1 MKQWGSSLLIG
12 LLCWRLLEATVTE
25 ALAVAVTWYVGFA
38 LLTSIG
44 HKIAIL
50 EIIAFVAALE
60 LLLVPTITY
69 WVSPTVMPV
78 ESADYLTYTLLAYV
92 TFYIGLTWTWSE
104 QQRHHQEYILAVKS
118 YLQDKGIVAVI
129 LLLVGLAGYTVKT
142 MFPEAPTIIGTLPS
156 YCLFISVFYAY
167 YANSPLKEIILLVV
181 SGALLSYT
189 VREGMFGDLFF
200 WLTLMLLFF
209 AAGQQKP
216 LSPQLKSVAVLV
228 VCTLLL
234 IIQSVKGE
242 YRRNTWGYQR
252 GERSSNPALL
262 GELLIDR
269 LAHPE
274 RIWNLPH
281 LYLSLARFNQGR
293 MIGSA
298 MAKVPTHEAYAKGEV
313 LLSFLYPFVPRML
326 WPGKPQ
332 TGGYEN
338 IRRFTSLPQSQNT
351 SINLSPV
358 GEGYVNFGYGG
369 ILFSGLYGLLLSGIF
384 QAVFR
389 AAEQVPSVILWL
401 PVLFISCL
409 TMETDLLSTWGSLI
423 NNLIFIALLYGG
435 LKRFGILL

>member
-1 MKQWGSSLLIG
+1 MKRWGGSLLAG
-12 LLCWRLLEATVTE
+12 GLCWQLVGATLPE
-25 ALAVAVTWYVGFA
+25 ALSVAATWYAGVVLLARVGQ
-38 LLTSIG
+38 
-44 HKIAIL
+44 KIAIL
-50 EIIAFVAALE
+50 EVIAFIAALE

-69 WVSPTVMPV
+69 WVFPASMPV
-78 ESADYLTYTLLAYV
+78 ESAEYLGYALPAYIA
-92 TFYIGLTWTWSE
+92 FYIGLTRRWSE
-104 QQRHHQEYILAVKS
+104 QKLNHQGYIQAARE
-118 YLQDKGIVAVI
+118 YLQDKSRVALV
-129 LLLVGLAGYTVKT
+129 LLLIGLGGFTVKT
-142 MFPEAPTIIGTLPS
+142 AFPDAPTIVGALPS

-167 YANSPLKEIILLVV
+167 YANSPFKEVILGIV
-181 SGALLSYT
+181 SGALLLYT

-200 WLTLMLLFF
+200 WLMLLLLFF
-209 AAGQQKP
+209 AAGQQTP
-216 LSPQLKSVAVLV
+216 LSPQLKSATVIL

-269 LAHPE
+269 LTQPE
-274 RIWNLPH
+274 KIWNLPH

-298 MAKVPTHEAYAKGEV
+298 MAKVPTHEAFASGEV
-313 LLSFLYPFVPRML
+313 LLTFLYPFVPRLL
-326 WPGKPQ
+326 WPEKPQ

-358 GEGYVNFGYGG
+358 GEGYVNFGYSG
-369 ILFSGLYGLLLSGIF
+369 IAFSWLYGLVLSGIF

-389 AAEQVPSVILWL
+389 VAERVPSAVLWL
-401 PVLFISCL
+401 PVLFIGCL
-409 TMETDLLSTWGSLI
+409 TMETDLLSTWGSLV
-423 NNLIFIALLYGG
+423 NNLIFIALLFW
-435 LKRFGILL
+435 LFKRVRISL

>member
-12 LLCWRLLEATVTE
+12 LLCWRLLDATGIE

-78 ESADYLTYTLLAYV
+78 ESADYLTYMLLAYV
-92 TFYIGLTWTWSE
+92 TFYVGLTWTWSE
-104 QQRHHQEYILAVKS
+104 QKQHHQGYILAVKS

-129 LLLVGLAGYTVKT
+129 LLLVGLTGYTVKT
-142 MFPEAPTIIGTLPS
+142 MFPETPTIIGTLPS

-209 AAGQQKP
+209 ATGRQKP

-234 IIQSVKGE
+234 VIQSVKGE

-384 QAVFR
+384 QVVFR
-389 AAEQVPSVILWL
+389 VSEQVPSVILWL